1 MNKIFGFLSNKIKQ
15 SNFQQRIESLKNIDY
30 FNVVV
35 IATGL
40 ILAILIRYSLVDY
53 KSLDYTGKVSHWYN
67 FIKSNGFSAFATNFS
82 NYNPPYLYL
91 FYLVIRIDPDLP
103 TVIGAKIPGL
113 ICDFICA
120 CYVYRIV
127 KVKSTNSMMPLIAG
141 LVVLFAPTV
150 ILNSA
155 YWGQADS
162 IYTAALTACIYY
174 LIVRKNWLSMLT
186 YGIALSFKLQA
197 IFLAPLLFA
206 LFLRKL
212 LNWKELILIPLLFLL
227 SLVPSWIAGRSIT
240 DLAGIYFNQSSQYEA
255 LTINA
260 PSIYTWVPQTK
271 EVFNLLYVPGV
282 LLGGAM
288 AFLIVVLIYKSKVE
302 LTPSTIL
309 ELSLISFMLIP
320 FFLPKMHERYFF
332 PADVV
337 SIAYAFYFPEFFFIP
352 IAMST
357 ISFLSYEP
365 YLFGQTPVSFPILT
379 LGLLIAIC
387 ILVRN
392 IIADLYTAEM
402 DRKAIE

>member
-15 SNFQQRIESLKNIDY
+15 SNFRQRIESLKKIDY
-30 FNVVV
+30 FNVLV

-113 ICDFICA
+113 ICDFLCA
-120 CYVYRIV
+120 YYVYRIV

-141 LVVLFAPTV
+141 LAVLFAPTV
-150 ILNSA
+150 IINSA

-174 LIVRKNWLSMLT
+174 LIVRKSWLSMLA

-206 LFLRKL
+206 FFLRKM
-212 LNWKELILIPLLFLL
+212 LNWKELILIPLLFFL
-227 SLVPSWIAGRSIT
+227 SLVPSWIAGRPIT
-240 DLAGIYFNQSSQYEA
+240 DLAGVYINQSSQYEA

-260 PSIYTWVPQTK
+260 PTIYTWVPQTK
-271 EVFNLLYVPGV
+271 EVFNLLYMPGV
-282 LLGGAM
+282 LLGGVM
-288 AFLIVVLIYKSKVE
+288 AFLLVVLIYKGKVE
-302 LTPSTIL
+302 LTPSTIV
-309 ELSLISFMLIP
+309 ELSLISFMLTP

-337 SIAYAFYFPEFFFIP
+337 SIAFAFYFPEFFFIP
-352 IAMST
+352 IAMSA

-365 YLFGQTPVSFPILT
+365 YLFGQTPMPFPILT
-379 LGLLIAIC
+379 LGLLVAIC

-392 IIADLYTAEM
+392 IIADLYTAEL
-402 DRKAIE
+402 DRKASE